1 MCSIVSCFF
10 YSPRFHSILPTI
22 ATIFSKLNCRSPF
35 FVAWA
40 LSSFSLLPLY
50 FYFKRKAYS
59 SRPSDWVSDEAVK
72 VTLLVSDKTLR
83 TKVKQT
89 PTNCFGS
96 FSLPADAL
104 LCVSVCVCVYGD
116 LKRPL
121 RSVPARFPFLVVR
134 FHLLIPL
141 PLLARKALF
150 PSPMARFGGRCRDV
164 AVLVT
169 MVTTTTTTTA
179 TSTEAEPHI

>member
-104 LCVSVCVCVYGD
+104 LCVSVCVCIWRLEKTIALCPGEISFSGGSFSSSYSSSSLGTQSTF
-116 LKRPL
+116 P
-121 RSVPARFPFLVVR
+121 VPDGSLWWS
-134 FHLLIPL
+134 L
-141 PLLARKALF
+141 
-150 PSPMARFGGRCRDV
+150 S
-164 AVLVT
+164 
-169 MVTTTTTTTA
+169 
-179 TSTEAEPHI
+179 